1 MDLTLLTGISALQ
14 ALVEAGKEGATTAG
28 MDLLFWDMFFRLF
41 AALILGAF
49 IGWERG
55 SRGKVAGLR
64 TMMLVSLGASAFTL
78 TGIAAMQALV
88 AAEQT
93 LQDAAPMLRL
103 DTSRVIAGIVG
114 GIGFIGAGTIIQA
127 RGKVHGVTTASCIW
141 VAAAV
146 GVACGLTQY
155 SIAIVVAFLS
165 ILALQFNVSTDD
177 RKSSSEDED

>member
-1 MDLTLLTGISALQ
+1 MDITAMTLIAAVHALADTNQ
-14 ALVEAGKEGATTAG
+14 EAPSMEALG
-28 MDLLFWDMFFRLF
+28 FWEMVFSLV

-64 TMMLVSLGASAFTL
+64 TMMLVSLGAAAFTL
-78 TGIAAMQALV
+78 TGIAAMEALV
-88 AAEQT
+88 EAEKGLKDT
-93 LQDAAPMLRL
+93 APMLRL

-146 GVACGLTQY
+146 GVACGLSQY

-165 ILALQFNVSTDD
+165 ILALQFNVLSDD
-177 RKSSSEDED
+177 RGSDSED

>member
-1 MDLTLLTGISALQ
+1 MELA
-14 ALVEAGKEGATTAG
+14 
-28 MDLLFWDMFFRLF
+28 FWDMFFRLL

-55 SRGKVAGLR
+55 SRGKVVGLR
-64 TMMLVSLGASAFTL
+64 TMMLVSLGAAAFTV
-78 TGIAAMQALV
+78 TGIGAMQALV
-88 AAEQT
+88 EAEQS
-93 LQDAAPMLRL
+93 LGDAGPMLRL

-146 GVACGLTQY
+146 GVACGLSQY
-155 SIAIVVAFLS
+155 TVAIIVSLLS
-165 ILALQFNVSTDD
+165 ILALQFDVLTDD
-177 RKSSSEDED
+177 RNSQSED

>member
-1 MDLTLLTGISALQ
+1 MELT
-14 ALVEAGKEGATTAG
+14 
-28 MDLLFWDMFFRLF
+28 FWDMFFRLL

-55 SRGKVAGLR
+55 TRGKVAGLR
-64 TMMLVSLGASAFTL
+64 TMMLVSLGAAAFTV
-78 TGIAAMQALV
+78 TGIGAMQALV
-88 AAEQT
+88 EAEQT
-93 LQDAAPMLRL
+93 LGDAAPMLRL

-146 GVACGLTQY
+146 GVACGLSQY
-155 SIAIVVAFLS
+155 SVAIIVSLLS
-165 ILALQFNVSTDD
+165 ILALQFDVLTDD
-177 RKSSSEDED
+177 RPEAGEG